1 MCGRYSLALDPDDI
15 MSHYGVIVDG
25 VVYTRRY
32 NIAPGQQCTILVENA
47 PGERK
52 LATLKWGLVPSWS
65 RDPSIANKLINARSE
80 TAAEK
85 PSFRDAFRK
94 RRCIV
99 IADGFYEWGKAVM
112 DGKKVPVRFERR
124 DGAPLSLAGLWES
137 WTPPESA
144 TPLHTFTIL
153 TTAANATMRHYHHR
167 MPVLLEEENHTAW
180 LDSRWQDVDGIMAM
194 TRPAPDDLLTAREV
208 STRLN
213 SVANDDPSVL
223 EPPRDENSFL

>member
-32 NIAPGQQCTILVENA
+32 NIAPGQQCTVLLDDP
-47 PGERK
+47 PGGRT
-52 LATLKWGLVPSWS
+52 AGSFRWGLVPSWAK
-65 RDPSIANKLINARSE
+65 DPSIANKLVNARSE

-99 IADGFYEWGKAVM
+99 LADGFYEWGKAMM
-112 DGKKVPVRFERR
+112 DGRKIPIRFERR

-137 WTPPESA
+137 WTPQGSA
-144 TPLHTFTIL
+144 TPLLTFTIL
-153 TTAANATMRHYHHR
+153 TTAANDTMRPYHHR
-167 MPVLLEEENHTAW
+167 MPVLLEPANYTQW
-180 LDSRWQDVDGIMAM
+180 IDSAFNNVDRLMEL
-194 TRPAPDDLLTAREV
+194 TTPAPNDLLSAREV

-223 EPPRDENSFL
+223 DPPRDENSFL